1 MARAV
6 HVEIEVELQR
16 EPIAGTVWSEAT
28 PRHPFAGWLELASAI
43 EELRRGASD
52 TGHTTATGPLSTNFS
67 DLG

>member
-1 MARAV
+1 MTRAV
-6 HVEIEVELQR
+6 HVEIEVELER

-52 TGHTTATGPLSTNFS
+52 TGRRTADSSPSTNSS
-67 DLG
+67 DPG